1 MLSRTRHVL
10 PATLPAW
17 FKRTRKDL
25 MMHEVALYKL
35 AQDHV
40 AQLRRE
46 ARETRGPEPHA
57 IDHTRSWSSLA
68 YWQARRWQR
77 AY

>member
-1 MLSRTRHVL
+1 MR
-10 PATLPAW
+10 
-17 FKRTRKDL
+17 D
-25 MMHEVALYKL
+25 MMVYRL

-46 ARETRGPEPHA
+46 ARAYHRSAEPRATDHA
-57 IDHTRSWSSLA
+57 RSWSSLA
-68 YWQARRWQR
+68 YWQVRYWQR